1 MLKLERVLT
10 IILLKNPLSLGPF
23 SKTPS
28 GCEDF
33 FQEPDC
39 LSQKEGEKE
48 GEVVFGCYVKMEKG
62 TKAYNNFYP
71 LSVQFEKVLCSFS
84 EFCNMLKNSNIS
96 DNTKGGI
103 FILLMKGLYREIHT
117 FLKDIEE

>member
-10 IILLKNPLSLGPF
+10 VILLKNPLSLGPF

-39 LSQKEGEKE
+39 LSQKEGE
-48 GEVVFGCYVKMEKG
+48 VIFGCYVKMEKG

-71 LSVQFEKVLCSFS
+71 LSVQFEKVLCSFR
-84 EFCNMLKNSNIS
+84 EFCKMLKISNIS
-96 DNTKGGI
+96 DNTKGGV
-103 FILLMKGLYREIHT
+103 FILLMKGLYKEMHT
-117 FLKDIEE
+117 FLKDIKE